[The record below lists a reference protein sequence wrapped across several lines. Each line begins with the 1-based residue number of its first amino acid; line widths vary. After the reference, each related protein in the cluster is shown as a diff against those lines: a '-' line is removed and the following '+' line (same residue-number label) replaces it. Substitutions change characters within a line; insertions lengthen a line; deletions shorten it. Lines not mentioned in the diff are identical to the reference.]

1 MFLEYVG
8 MLGVPVLLL
17 ALAVFALV
25 PIGGTARTIL
35 LLLIG
40 AGCLVYGAVSVRNVY
55 LHGGDQ
61 KGRISGDQK
70 GRISGGREEA

>member
-1 MFLEYVG
+1 MKASSIMIFEYMV

-17 ALAVFALV
+17 ALALFALI

-40 AGCLVYGAVSVRNVY
+40 AGCLVYGAIAVRDIY
-55 LHGGDQ
+55 IHGG
-61 KGRISGDQK
+61 KKSETAAR
-70 GRISGGREEA
+70 

>member
-1 MFLEYVG
+1 MKASSIMVFEYMG

-25 PIGGTARTIL
+25 PVGGVARTVL

-40 AGCLVYGAVSVRNVY
+40 AGCLVYGAISVREVY
-55 LHGGDQ
+55 IHGG
-61 KGRISGDQK
+61 KK
-70 GRISGGREEA
+70 RETAAR